1 MQDFLHLH
9 WILGLT
15 HIAGKPPPNPN
26 RFEPIIRPCK
36 LDDEISMLS
45 PRYSALFHAHLILLV
60 FSSKIVWTALCP
72 TLLTRASKGTYPSLL
87 FHKSSQEARSRPC
100 FLPQCVNMTKKST
113 LLFDVGTCG
122 PIQFRHPLEDGACG
136 RCQLVDHS
144 RTRILLRAPN
154 TPSAARRR
162 SSAAAADRS
171 CVPEPLP
178 WTACAIEGWQI
189 GLLYVAAGN
198 HVHTYPHLC

>member
-72 TLLTRASKGTYPSLL
+72 TPLTRASKGTYPSLL

-100 FLPQCVNMTKKST
+100 FLPQCVNMTKKVHVAIRRWNLRS
-113 LLFDVGTCG
+113 D
-122 PIQFRHPLEDGACG
+122 PIQTSFG
-136 RCQLVDHS
+136 
-144 RTRILLRAPN
+144 
-154 TPSAARRR
+154 RRR
-162 SSAAAADRS
+162 VRQMPTCRSLAYAYSSTRTKHSFRRTA
-171 CVPEPLP
+171 PLQ
-178 WTACAIEGWQI
+178 CRGR
-189 GLLYVAAGN
+189 
-198 HVHTYPHLC
+198 